1 MMLTKGDSNQADA
14 DSASK
19 GVIGFVK
26 ETLSILVIAF
36 ILSMLLKAFVVE
48 ARVIPSGSML
58 PTIQIDDRVLVNKF
72 IYRFQTPKRLE
83 VIVFEPPL
91 ETGHREDFIKRVIG
105 LPGEM
110 IEVRNGKVL
119 VDGEALEENYLQEPP
134 AYSYGPVVVPVN
146 CLFVMGDNRNKSF
159 DSHMWNGWLPLD
171 NVKGKAFFTYWPF
184 KRMGA
189 MNLGGE

>member
-1 MMLTKGDSNQADA
+1 MLQTKEDLNQTDEG
-14 DSASK
+14 STIK
-19 GVIGFVK
+19 GFGGFIK

-36 ILSMLLKAFVVE
+36 ILSMILKAFVVE

-83 VIVFEPPL
+83 VIVFEPPP
-91 ETGHREDFIKRVIG
+91 ETGHHEDFIKRVIG
-105 LPGEM
+105 LPGETV
-110 IEVRNGKVL
+110 EVRNGKVFI
-119 VDGEALEENYLQEPP
+119 DGESLEENYLQEAPD
-134 AYSYGPVVVPVN
+134 YNFGPVVVPPN

-159 DSHMWNGWLPLD
+159 DSHMWNGWLTLD

-184 KRMGA
+184 NRMGT
-189 MNLGGE
+189 MK